1 MNTGLFTWHT
11 HSDTLCDFKHGLT
24 IAQNSGAKSLL
35 VLTCSQNHYPEDKL
49 SSLLSACPLT
59 IFGGIYPMLTL
70 QNTLLKQGALIIGFN
85 ETFDVTVFSQL
96 HQLSNEDKLED
107 VITTTLEQKNNYCG
121 HDNFLMFY
129 DSLLNNIENFIDC
142 LFESL
147 DHGINIAGGGAGSLN
162 LIQHPCI
169 FTNQGLHSNAA
180 LLVTLPSKLSTG
192 VGHGWRIFQGPFLVS
207 DAHGQTVQSL
217 NYQPAREVYR
227 QAIENYSEHTFN
239 SDNFFDIAKNFPLG
253 IEDINDNLIVREPIS
268 VDNNHLQCVGNI
280 PINSM
285 VYLLESDTKTLISS
299 AEQAAITAF
308 PNASEITST
317 SMIFDCISRVL
328 YMEDKFE
335 QELDVIAK
343 HCPTPILFGVLS
355 LGEIA
360 NSASGAICLLNKS
373 TVISSW

>member
-24 IAQNSGAKSLL
+24 LAQNSGANSLL

-70 QNTLLKQGALIIGFN
+70 QNTLLKQGALIIAFN

-96 HQLSNEDKLED
+96 HQVSNEDKLED

-129 DSLLNNIENFIDC
+129 DSLLNNIEDFIDC
-142 LFESL
+142 LFECL
-147 DHGINIAGGGAGSLN
+147 DHGINIAGGGAGSLDF
-162 LIQHPCI
+162 IQRPCI
-169 FTNQGLHSNAA
+169 FTNKGLHSNAA

-207 DAHGQTVQSL
+207 DARGQTVQSL
-217 NYQPAREVYR
+217 NYQPALEVYC
-227 QAIENYSEHTFN
+227 QAIESASKHRFN

-253 IEDINDNLIVREPIS
+253 IEDINDNLIVREPMLA
-268 VDNNHLQCVGNI
+268 DNNHLQCIGNI

-285 VYLLESDTKTLISS
+285 VYLLESDTETLISS

-308 PNASEITST
+308 STTSEITST

-328 YMEDKFE
+328 YMENKFE

-343 HCPTPILFGVLS
+343 HCPTSILFGVLS

>member
-24 IAQNSGAKSLL
+24 TAQNSGAKSLL
-35 VLTCSQNHYPEDKL
+35 VLTCSQNHYPEEKL
-49 SSLLSACPLT
+49 STLLSACPLT

-70 QNTLLKQGALIIGFN
+70 QNTLLEQGALIIGFN

-121 HDNFLMFY
+121 HDDFLMFY
-129 DSLLNNIENFIDC
+129 DSLLNNIEDFIDC
-142 LFESL
+142 LFECL
-147 DHGINIAGGGAGSLN
+147 DHGINIAGGGAGSLDFV
-162 LIQHPCI
+162 QRPCI

-192 VGHGWRIFQGPFLVS
+192 VAHGWKIFQGPFLVS
-207 DAHGQTVQSL
+207 DAQGQTVQSL
-217 NYQPAREVYR
+217 NYQPALEVYC
-227 QAIENYSEHTFN
+227 QAIESASEHRFN

-253 IEDINDNLIVREPIS
+253 IEDINDNLIVREAIS
-268 VDNNHLQCVGNI
+268 TDNNHLQWLGNI

-285 VYLLESDTKTLISS
+285 VYLLESDTETLISS
-299 AEQAAITAF
+299 AEQAAISAFSTAT
-308 PNASEITST
+308 EITST

-355 LGEIA
+355 IGEIA
-360 NSASGAICLLNKS
+360 NSPSGAIRLLNKS

>member
-49 SSLLSACPLT
+49 SSLLSTCPLT

-107 VITTTLEQKNNYCG
+107 IIATTLEQKNNYCG

-129 DSLLNNIENFIDC
+129 DSLLNNIEDFIDC
-142 LFESL
+142 LFECL
-147 DHGINIAGGGAGSLN
+147 DHEINIAGGGAGSLD
-162 LIQHPCI
+162 LIQRPCI

-217 NYQPAREVYR
+217 NYQPALEVYC
-227 QAIENYSEHTFN
+227 QAIESASEHRFN
-239 SDNFFDIAKNFPLG
+239 SDNFFDIAKKFPLG

-268 VDNNHLQCVGNI
+268 ADNNHLQWLGNI

-285 VYLLESDTKTLISS
+285 VYLLESDTETLISS

-308 PNASEITST
+308 STASEITST

>member
-1 MNTGLFTWHT
+1 MNTGIFTWHT

-49 SSLLSACPLT
+49 SSLFSACPLT

-107 VITTTLEQKNNYCG
+107 VITTTLEQKNNYSG

-129 DSLLNNIENFIDC
+129 DSLVNNIEDFIDC
-142 LFESL
+142 LFECL
-147 DHGINIAGGGAGSLN
+147 DHGINIAGGGAGSLDF
-162 LIQHPCI
+162 IQRPCI
-169 FTNQGLHSNAA
+169 FTNQGLQSNAV

-217 NYQPAREVYR
+217 NYQPALEVYC
-227 QAIENYSEHTFN
+227 QAIENATEHRFN
-239 SDNFFDIAKNFPLG
+239 SDNFFDISKNFPLG
-253 IEDINDNLIVREPIS
+253 IEDINENLIVREPIFTDS
-268 VDNNHLQCVGNI
+268 NHLQCVGNI

-285 VYLLESDTKTLISS
+285 VYLLESDTETLISS

-308 PNASEITST
+308 STTTEITST

-360 NSASGAICLLNKS
+360 NSPSGAICLLNKS

>member
-49 SSLLSACPLT
+49 SSLFSACPLT

-107 VITTTLEQKNNYCG
+107 VITTTLEQKKNYCG

-129 DSLLNNIENFIDC
+129 DSLLNNIEDFIDC
-142 LFESL
+142 LFECL
-147 DHGINIAGGGAGSLN
+147 DHEINIAGGGAGSLD
-162 LIQHPCI
+162 LIQRPCI

-217 NYQPAREVYR
+217 NYQPAQEVYC
-227 QAIENYSEHTFN
+227 QAIESASEHRFN
-239 SDNFFDIAKNFPLG
+239 NDNFFDIAKNFPLG

-268 VDNNHLQCVGNI
+268 ADNNHLQWLGNI

-285 VYLLESDTKTLISS
+285 VYLLESDTETLISS

-308 PNASEITST
+308 STASEITST